1 MPVLNEGTTLARRIQ
16 ALAPLRARGAELIV
30 VDGGSNDSTWAIAC
44 ALADRVLSAP
54 CGRASQMNAGARKAT
69 ADALLFLHADTALPP
84 EADLLI
90 ARALTAG
97 SLWGRFDV
105 CIKGNHP
112 MLRVIAWLMNRRSRL
127 TGIGTG
133 DQGIFVS
140 RAVFESLAGFADMPL
155 MEDIEFSARLKKRG
169 APACLSA
176 SVITSGR
183 RWNARGVWRTMALMW
198 WLRAA
203 YFVGATPA
211 ALARRYGYTRRPE
224 AATAA
229 LAIMARAPLAGQ
241 AKTRLAPLLGTQGA
255 ARAQRYFTRRT
266 LHLAVAADMGDVTLW
281 CAPDTGLRFFRAL
294 HRVNGVALQSQGEG
308 DLGMRMRQ
316 VFAHHFARGS
326 RVINQSAQALLLIGT
341 DCPILAPGHLQAA
354 ARALQQHDVVVVPAE
369 DGGYVLIGMRRPVL
383 EVFDGIDWSTPRVM
397 AQTRAQLSRAG
408 ASWIELPTLWDVDEP
423 ADWLRLQQ
431 LID

>member
-1 MPVLNEGTTLARRIQ
+1 MPVLNEGTTLARRIH
-16 ALAPLRARGAELIV
+16 ALAPLRARGVELIV
-30 VDGGSNDSTWAIAC
+30 VDGGSHDSTWAIAC
-44 ALADRVLSAP
+44 ALADRVLSARS
-54 CGRASQMNAGARKAT
+54 GRGSQMNTGARKAT

-84 EADLLI
+84 EADRLI

-105 CIKGNHP
+105 CIEGNHP

-127 TGIGTG
+127 TGIATG

-155 MEDIEFSARLKKRG
+155 MEDIELSARLKRRG
-169 APACLSA
+169 VPACLDA
-176 SVITSGR
+176 RVVTSGR
-183 RWNARGVWRTMALMW
+183 RWEARGVWRTMALMW

-203 YFVGATPA
+203 YFFGASPG
-211 ALARRYGYTRRPE
+211 ALARRYGHTPRPE
-224 AATAA
+224 AASAA
-229 LAIMARAPLAGQ
+229 LSIMARAPLAGQ
-241 AKTRLAPLLGTQGA
+241 AKTRLAPLLGTRGA

-266 LHLAVAADMGDVTLW
+266 VHLAAAADMGEVTLW
-281 CAPDTGLRFFRAL
+281 CAPDTGQRFFRAL
-294 HRVNGVALQSQGEG
+294 HRVDGVALQSQGEG
-308 DLGMRMRQ
+308 DLGTRMRQ
-316 VFAHHFARGS
+316 VFVHHFAQYSSPSNPAGR
-326 RVINQSAQALLLIGT
+326 ALLLMGT
-341 DCPILAPGHLQAA
+341 DCPVLAPGHLQAA

-383 EVFDGIDWSTPRVM
+383 EVFDVIDWSTPRVM
-397 AQTRAQLSRAG
+397 AQTRAQLFRAG